1 MSLKVRR
8 GNMGNWIWIASSTSC
23 KWGDLQSKLCN
34 DHPRHRMS
42 QPSVTKQIKH
52 CISFFFF
59 FIFAV
64 GQPTPLWIF
73 MFTCAHKQHARGR
86 THAQILDPMQT
97 CHKYQA
103 SSLHK
108 EVATLLLIV
117 LQMGD
122 FYKQRLN
129 KSEHSC
135 GNGRKWNKSL
145 CQEETRPWAVSEQEK
160 LLTASVAKK
169 TAKPE
174 QWRCTFWVVLL
185 DIIQF

>member
-1 MSLKVRR
+1 MRGFAIQIVQRPSKTSNEPTVRDQT
-8 GNMGNWIWIASSTSC
+8 NQTS
-23 KWGDLQSKLCN
+23 
-34 DHPRHRMS
+34 H
-42 QPSVTKQIKH
+42 I
-52 CISFFFF
+52 FFLFLFF
-59 FIFAV
+59 LAV
-64 GQPTPLWIF
+64 GQPTPPWGIF

-108 EVATLLLIV
+108 EVATLLPIA

-145 CQEETRPWAVSEQEK
+145 CQEKTRPWAVSERGK

-174 QWRCTFWVVLL
+174 RWRYTFWVVLL
-185 DIIQF
+185 DIIQS